1 MLNTNAAFSRPQ
13 SGIGAHI
20 AEDLISPRDIA
31 RLEEEFPAA
40 ELFQHVVVDTPL
52 KHFQLSSLWLHRDGA
67 HLTTAEHLTP
77 LWAGLLDE
85 LTGPD
90 LLKRLGEVT
99 DMDLTCYPR
108 DIGLFTH
115 APGELISPHHDE
127 PEKALTVVLY
137 FNAKWPAG
145 GGGHFEVRA
154 SHHPTHPPA
163 RSLPPA
169 AGTIIAFDSSVWH
182 ATSPVTADR
191 TLRAAVLE
199 FWRTRPQR

>member
-1 MLNTNAAFSRPQ
+1 MLHADTAFSQPRDA
-13 SGIGAHI
+13 IGAHV
-20 AEDLISPRDIA
+20 AEGLISAGDIE
-31 RLEEEFPAA
+31 RLDEEFPSE
-40 ELFQHVVVDTPL
+40 ELFQRVVVDTPV
-52 KHFQLSSLWLHRDGA
+52 KRFQLSSLWLHRDG
-67 HLTTAEHLTP
+67 EHLAAAERLTP
-77 LWAGLLDE
+77 SWLQLLDE

-90 LLKRLGEVT
+90 LLKRLCEVS
-99 DMDLTCYPR
+99 DMDLTRLPH

-137 FNAKWPAG
+137 FNPDWPAD
-145 GGGHFEVRA
+145 GGGHFEVRG
-154 SHHPTHPPA
+154 SHHPTRPPVL
-163 RSLPPA
+163 SLPPA
-169 AGTIIAFDSSVWH
+169 GGSIIAFDSSVWH